1 MTFMAGQMAELGA
14 HLTELLQQNTLI
26 LLLDGLNE
34 IPTTQQKVKAER
46 YLTDAHAGDD
56 QAGQD
61 DADKLFWRLASGGR

>member
-1 MTFMAGQMAELGA
+1 MAELGA

-46 YLTDAHAGDD
+46 YLTDD